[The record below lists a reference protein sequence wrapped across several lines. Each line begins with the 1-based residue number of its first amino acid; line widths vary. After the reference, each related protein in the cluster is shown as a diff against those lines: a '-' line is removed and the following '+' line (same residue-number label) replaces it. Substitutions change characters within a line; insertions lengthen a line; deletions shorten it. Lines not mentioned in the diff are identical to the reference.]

1 MNEELRLLADNWLG
15 KTVSAVID
23 RPLGYRH
30 VTDRGTVIYPVNYG
44 YIPNTVGGDGE
55 EIDVYVLGLDVP
67 VREAHGV
74 ITGVIRRTDDCE
86 DKLVMAVDPADPA
99 DFTQN
104 VIREKTSFVER
115 FFHSEIIS
123 LEEKSCGAVIFR
135 NNNGKREY
143 LVVFQS
149 ASRTCS
155 VPKGHIEANETDEE
169 CARREIFEETG
180 LDVRFVE
187 GFRESASYPLVFAD
201 MHVPRHKTVVLFLA
215 EVEGAVTFS
224 QANDGEIGKYLWLGA
239 EKAAELLP
247 KHYAHVIKA
256 AEGFIRRHEAKKT

>member
-1 MNEELRLLADNWLG
+1 MDEELRLLADNWLG

-23 RPLGYRH
+23 RPIGYRH

-55 EIDVYVLGLDVP
+55 EIDVYVLGPDVP
-67 VREAHGV
+67 VHEAHG
-74 ITGVIRRTDDCE
+74 IIAGVIRRTDDCE
-86 DKLVMAVDPADPA
+86 IKLVMAADSAAPA

-123 LEEKSCGAVIFR
+123 LDEKSCGAVIFR

-143 LVVFQS
+143 LVVFQN
-149 ASRTCS
+149 ASRTYS
-155 VPKGHIEANETDEE
+155 VPKGHIEANETDKE
-169 CARREIFEETG
+169 CARREVFEETG
-180 LDVRFVE
+180 LDVRFIE
-187 GFRESASYPLVFAD
+187 GFRESISYPLIFAD
-201 MHVPRHKTVVLFLA
+201 MHVPRRKTVVLFLA
-215 EVEGAVTFS
+215 EVEGTVTFS

-239 EKAAELLP
+239 KEAAELLP
-247 KHYAHVIKA
+247 KHYAHMAEA
-256 AEGFIRRHEAKKT
+256 AESFIRRHDAKKA